1 MDRDGESDRHKV
13 QPEPSRGGSG
23 DSGIR
28 KTAVGAEDNEGPKF
42 IDFASEEARR
52 LGHNFVGTESLL
64 IALIRCQSGIAA
76 EILSEFGFT
85 VDKTREDVERAIG
98 RGTGFIAVEIPF
110 TPRAKRVLELSWR
123 EAIQRG
129 DDYVGSAHIL
139 IGIARE
145 GGGLAVQLL
154 KEAGVDND
162 LLIERVH
169 QKLRE

>member
-1 MDRDGESDRHKV
+1 MDEPVDSHEPKV
-13 QPEPSRGGSG
+13 KAEPEKGGSG
-23 DSGIR
+23 GFGNR
-28 KTAVGAEDNEGPKF
+28 KTAVGTEDNEGPKF
-42 IDFASEEARR
+42 IGFAKEEAKR
-52 LGHNFVGTESLL
+52 LGHNFVGTEQLL

-110 TPRAKRVLELSWR
+110 TSRAKRVLELSFS
-123 EAIQRG
+123 EARLRG

-145 GGGLAVQLL
+145 GGGLAAKLL
-154 KEAGVDND
+154 SDAGVDND
-162 LLIERVH
+162 HLIERIY